1 MVAGTIVLLA
11 TSKVGFDLL
20 LLGHVAAALVGF
32 GAVATSGV
40 QAVRLLSAA
49 TGALPGDL
57 RRYFAPGVNWVG
69 RVVYLVP
76 ALGFALLAT
85 SHFRF
90 GDPFVAAGLGL
101 WATSALVGETVLW
114 PAERRLQVVVAA
126 LAEDASPGSAPALAR
141 DCRLVGGSAALLVAA
156 FLAATILMVAK
167 PG

>member
-1 MVAGTIVLLA
+1 VTAGTTVLLA

-20 LLGHVAAALVGF
+20 LLGHVAAALIGF

-40 QAVRLLSAA
+40 QAARLLRSA

-57 RRYFAPGVNWVG
+57 RRYFVPGVNWAG

-85 SHFRF
+85 SRFRL

-101 WATSALVGETVLW
+101 WAASALVGETVMW
-114 PAERRLQVVVAA
+114 PAERRLQLAVAA
-126 LAEDASPGSAPALAR
+126 LADDAAPAVVPTLLR
-141 DCRLVGGSAALLVAA
+141 DCLLVGGSAALLAA
-156 FLAATILMVAK
+156 DFLAATVLMVAK